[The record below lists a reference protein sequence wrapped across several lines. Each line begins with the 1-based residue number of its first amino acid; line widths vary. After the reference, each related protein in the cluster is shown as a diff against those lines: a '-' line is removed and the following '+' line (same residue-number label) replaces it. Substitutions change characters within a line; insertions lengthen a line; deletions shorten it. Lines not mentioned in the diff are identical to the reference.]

1 MAKFKYKFES
11 IKQIKKRYEKK
22 VQKEVAV
29 IGLEIKKREQQ
40 INELYEKS
48 KNEKERILK
57 KGSRKASE
65 LHFFSMYDNYLI
77 NEVGRIK
84 QEIEIKKIEKEK
96 KLIELTEK
104 TKETKIFEKLE
115 EKHFEEFTL
124 EQNKKEQ
131 LELDEIAVTK
141 FIKGK

>member
-1 MAKFKYKFES
+1 MAKFKYRFES

-29 IGLEIKKREQQ
+29 IDLEIRKREQQ
-40 INELYEKS
+40 IDELYTQSKSEKT
-48 KNEKERILK
+48 KVLE
-57 KGSRKASE
+57 KGSKKASE
-65 LHFFSMYDNYLI
+65 LHFFSMYDNYLM
-77 NEVGRIK
+77 NEIDGIK
-84 QEIEIKKIEKEK
+84 QVIEIKKIEKEK
-96 KLIELTEK
+96 KLIELLEK

-115 EKHFEEFTL
+115 EKHFEEFTI

>member
-1 MAKFKYKFES
+1 MAKFKYRFES
-11 IKQIKKRYEKK
+11 IKEIKKRYEKK

-29 IGLEIKKREQQ
+29 IDLEIKKREQQ
-40 INELYEKS
+40 IIELHEKS
-48 KNEKERILK
+48 KNEKIKILEKGTK
-57 KGSRKASE
+57 KVSE
-65 LHFFSMYDNYLI
+65 LHFFSMYDNYI
-77 NEVGRIK
+77 MNEIDNVK

-96 KLIELTEK
+96 KIIELAEK

-115 EKHFEEFTL
+115 EKHFEEFKI
-124 EQNKKEQ
+124 EENKKEQ